1 MKIELPGALTWLTVA
16 LTGACALVYFAIGL
30 GLIYRQEPDGVQ
42 LWLFGF
48 SAAVAFAL
56 GVALMLLRPGRV
68 VWVLG
73 AVFMVFVIVAYVVV
87 APRRDPSFEI
97 WGISLKVA
105 QAAILAALLGLIAL
119 DRRAQALRA
128 E

>member
-30 GLIYRQEPDGVQ
+30 GLIYRQEPEGVQ
-42 LWLFGF
+42 LWVFGF
-48 SAAVAFAL
+48 SAALAFAL
-56 GVALMLLRPGRV
+56 GVALMLLRPGRA
-68 VWVLG
+68 VWILG
-73 AVFMVFVIVAYVVV
+73 AAFMAFVIVAYVAV

-105 QAAILAALLGLIAL
+105 QAAILVALVGLIAL
-119 DRRAQALRA
+119 DRRARAVRA